1 MKQLFKPI
9 LFTTAILFGSS
20 MFNKTTA
27 QRTCGTMQAIYNR
40 MQTDSNYRKDFEKKE
55 ADLDAY
61 LAEHPVTE
69 SFATGDTIIIPV
81 VVHIVLSNP
90 YLVTDDNVDYFIN
103 RLNEDFSGFNAD
115 STDGSPFYGVRGHAL
130 FRFALARRDV
140 NGNSTTGIERKVS
153 AATIAQTTFQAI
165 KTAASGLPPWDIT
178 KYYNLW
184 VGDPGTT
191 GLLGIAPQ
199 IGPGTQSGQDIDGIC
214 CNYKSFSSNACY
226 SDPLYALAR
235 TSIHEIGHNFG
246 LYHTFQGACSSKDFS
261 TNLSSPGKA
270 LPSSLLAASDDTP
283 PTSAATYG
291 TSSGGVCSISQ
302 GVTNGC
308 TPAVP
313 KMYQNFMDYTD
324 DPCMNMFTIGQ
335 VKRMHYVVENFRTG
349 YLTTKGHLPP
359 DGTPQN
365 EAAANS
371 IVSPGG
377 VEVIACNSKSY
388 PTPTCGNGTFIP
400 KLKVTSYGVNNL
412 TSITVNL
419 DINGVNVASQTFA
432 TNLGAAKSAVFT
444 LPSQTLSTGTNVLKF
459 YTTNPNGV
467 IDSIPTN
474 DTITKTIVIN
484 NTIPSTTTLPLFE
497 GFENAAF
504 APTTTGWAVNNATS
518 GTNTFTRSTTA
529 FKTGVACTTIKL
541 FGNTASN
548 DIDYL
553 TSPRLNF
560 GGITD
565 SVFISFNYAY
575 RIKGT
580 AAATKKDTLSVEV
593 STDCDPTNATW
604 IPLWKKGGDNLKTTA
619 TAIATNWTAAA
630 ADWTS
635 TPIKISLQN
644 YKDNPIYI
652 AFKSRNGNGQNIF
665 IDDINIYSVP
675 APLPIK
681 LSSFAVQQN
690 EKIIVCKW
698 ETLSEENVANFIVE
712 RSIDGNTFENIGNV
726 AAVGNSANKLYYQF
740 VDNNA
745 YKQPTKQLFYRL
757 KMNDKNGTF
766 NYSKV
771 VMVRLGEKQLLH
783 LYPNPAKNVTT
794 LSIVNSSVNTSNS
807 TIQIVDYL
815 GRILHQQNA
824 FIAIGNNA
832 ILLNTASLP
841 QGNFVVMVKS
851 ETEVKTLKLVK
862 E

>member
-1 MKQLFKPI
+1 MTHLIKTTLITTVI
-9 LFTTAILFGSS
+9 LFASSLLNQTA
-20 MFNKTTA
+20 A
-27 QRTCGTMQAIYNR
+27 QRTCGTMQAIYER

-55 ADLDAY
+55 ADLNAY
-61 LAEHPVTE
+61 LAEHPVQE

-90 YLVTDDNVDYFIN
+90 YLVTDDNVDYFIK
-103 RLNEDFSGFNAD
+103 RMNEDFSGFNSD

-130 FRFALARRDV
+130 FRFALARRDA

-153 AATIAQTTFQAI
+153 SATIATTTFQAI
-165 KTAASGLPPWDIT
+165 KTVASGLPPWDIT

-191 GLLGIAPQ
+191 GLLGISPQ
-199 IGPGTQSGQDIDGIC
+199 IGPGTQAGQDIDGIC
-214 CNYKSFSSNACY
+214 CSYLSFSSNACY

-235 TSIHEIGHNFG
+235 TSIHEIGHNMG
-246 LYHTFQGACSSKDFS
+246 LYHTFQGGCTSKDFS
-261 TNLSSPGKA
+261 TNLSSAGKA
-270 LPSSLLAASDDTP
+270 LPASLLAASDDTP
-283 PTSAATYG
+283 PTTAATYG

-335 VKRMHYVVENFRTG
+335 VKRMHYVVENFRSG

-359 DGTPQN
+359 DGTPEN

-377 VEVIACNSKSY
+377 VEIIACNSVSY
-388 PTPTCGNGTFIP
+388 PTPKCGNGAFIP
-400 KLKVTSYGVNNL
+400 KLKVTNYGVKNL

-419 DINGVNVASQTFA
+419 DINGSNVASQTFT

-444 LPSQTLSTGTNVLKF
+444 LPAQTLATGSNVLKF
-459 YTTNPNGV
+459 YTSNPNGV

-484 NTIPSTTTLPLFE
+484 NSVPPTTTLPLFE
-497 GFENAAF
+497 GFEKAAF
-504 APTTTGWAVNNATS
+504 APTTTGWAVNNVTS
-518 GTNTFTRSTTA
+518 GTNTFTKSTTA
-529 FKTGVACTTIKL
+529 FKTGTGSTTIKL
-541 FGNTASN
+541 FGNTATG

-560 GGITD
+560 AGITD

-575 RIKGT
+575 RVKST
-580 AAATKKDTLSVEV
+580 ATASKKDTLSVEV
-593 STDCDPTNATW
+593 TTDCDPSVATW
-604 IPLWKKGGDNLKTTA
+604 TPVWKKGGDNLKTIA
-619 TAIATNWTAAA
+619 TTIATNWTATAS
-630 ADWTS
+630 DWTT
-635 TPIKISLQN
+635 TPVKIALQN
-644 YKDNPIYI
+644 YLDNPIYI

-665 IDDINIYSVP
+665 IDDINIYTVP

-681 LSSFAVQQN
+681 LASFSVQQN
-690 EKIIVCKW
+690 EKNIVCKW
-698 ETLSEENVANFIVE
+698 ETLSEESVANFVIE
-712 RSIDGNTFENIGNV
+712 RSMNGIDFESIETIN
-726 AAVGNSANKLYYQF
+726 AVGNSIKKLYYQF
-740 VDNNA
+740 IDTKA
-745 YKQPTKQLFYRL
+745 YSQNSKQLFYRL
-757 KMNDKNGTF
+757 KMNDKNGKF
-766 NYSKV
+766 NYSNI
-771 VMVRLGEKQLLH
+771 VMVKLGEKQLMQ
-783 LYPNPAKNVTT
+783 LYPNPAKDVTT
-794 LSIVNSSVNTSNS
+794 LNIVNSSSSASNT

-815 GRILHQQNA
+815 GSILHQQKTVV
-824 FIAIGNNA
+824 AIGNNA
-832 ILLNTASLP
+832 ILLNTARFP
-841 QGNFVVMVKS
+841 KGNYAVIVKS
-851 ETEVKTLKLVK
+851 DTEIKTLKLIK